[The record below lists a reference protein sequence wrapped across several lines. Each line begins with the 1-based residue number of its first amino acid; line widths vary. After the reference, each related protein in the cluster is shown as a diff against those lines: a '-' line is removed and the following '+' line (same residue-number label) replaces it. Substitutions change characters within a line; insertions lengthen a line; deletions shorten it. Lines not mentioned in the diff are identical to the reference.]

1 MFGRLTSC
9 RFCDVRTEPR
19 IDVAQTQFGR
29 LRVAIDKERYKELE
43 RLEAELMEN
52 IPQQGFKAASTEG
65 RYRDEMESLANSIR
79 KAEEMLAGAKNQS
92 R

>member
-1 MFGRLTSC
+1 MT
-9 RFCDVRTEPR
+9 
-19 IDVAQTQFGR
+19 QTQLGR
-29 LRVAIDKERYKELE
+29 LRVAIDKQRYRELE
-43 RLEAELMEN
+43 RLETELMEN

-65 RYRDEMESLANSIR
+65 RYRHEMKSLADSIR